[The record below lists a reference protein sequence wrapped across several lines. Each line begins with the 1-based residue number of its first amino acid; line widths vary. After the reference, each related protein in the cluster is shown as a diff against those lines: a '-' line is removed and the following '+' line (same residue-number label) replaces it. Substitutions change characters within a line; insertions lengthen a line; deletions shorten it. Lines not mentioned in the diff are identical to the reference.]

1 MHDPYPV
8 FGIGETESMVRNL
21 LFGGLALAALIYC
34 VAVARREGKLWP
46 VYVFGGSAL
55 LVIYEPFNNL
65 LAQCAYPTAGAG
77 AHDAILTWFGQHV
90 PWSTWLIYM
99 FYFSFA
105 VPMLI
110 KRLEAGM
117 TVRQFFG
124 FWGVVAVVCAAF
136 EPLFAHPSGLRWWY
150 YYGPHQALAFT
161 GMPMFWVVA
170 NSMVVVAVG
179 VIFYLLKKY
188 VLTRDIQT
196 IAFVPLAPLILF
208 GVHGSAGIPV
218 FVAISEGAGE
228 IWSTMATFGSFA
240 ISFLYL
246 WLMSRAV
253 CVDKVD
259 RSADAIRDSKMVDA

>member
-8 FGIGETESMVRNL
+8 FGIGETESIVRYL

-34 VAVARREGKLWP
+34 VAIARREGKLWP

-65 LAQCAYPTAGAG
+65 LAQCAYPTTGAG
-77 AHDAILTWFGQHV
+77 ANDAILTWFGQHV
-90 PWSTWLIYM
+90 PWATWLIYM

-124 FWGVVAVVCAAF
+124 FWGVVALICAAF

-170 NSMVVVAVG
+170 NSMVVVAMG

-218 FVAISEGAGE
+218 FVAISEGVGDF
-228 IWSTMATFGSFA
+228 WSLMATFGSFA

-259 RSADAIRDSKMVDA
+259 RSADAIEHWKVVDA